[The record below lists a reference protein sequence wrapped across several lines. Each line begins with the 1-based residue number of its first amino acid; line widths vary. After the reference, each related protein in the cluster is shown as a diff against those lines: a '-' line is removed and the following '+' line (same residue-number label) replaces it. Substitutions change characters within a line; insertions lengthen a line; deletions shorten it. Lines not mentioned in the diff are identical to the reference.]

1 MGHKKRQQLLHLQ
14 TRNVQEFTSLLLAQ
28 ILMLS
33 NGSKKGFYLEACSDC
48 RKGAGFLDPH
58 SLSRTLVIICAGHRN
73 IPALKLKNPK
83 TSKYFSNLL
92 RVSLHLCV
100 GSLVSCGFISFQSTN
115 FLFLSLAEAKRIRTI
130 AGSNTGCQQNV
141 TPVMNHAT
149 KGTVWQ
155 LLWRFT
161 LCSVASPSEEMVLTL
176 RHVKQ
181 SQLSSA
187 VASSSIPG
195 FVFETATT
203 RRTSF

>member
-1 MGHKKRQQLLHLQ
+1 
-14 TRNVQEFTSLLLAQ
+14 
-28 ILMLS
+28 
-33 NGSKKGFYLEACSDC
+33 
-48 RKGAGFLDPH
+48 
-58 SLSRTLVIICAGHRN
+58 
-73 IPALKLKNPK
+73 
-83 TSKYFSNLL
+83 
-92 RVSLHLCV
+92 
-100 GSLVSCGFISFQSTN
+100 
-115 FLFLSLAEAKRIRTI
+115 
-130 AGSNTGCQQNV
+130 
-141 TPVMNHAT
+141 MNHAT

-203 RRTSF
+203 RRTSFWMDLSSVGRLYWGYKAWKSLSCINIYPTLLQELIRTQRILCCFDAKFFPPTWILKVKYDWNCHVQADPAVQLKVWLYVFAWFCMQTIRNHASMSAPFSTEPLSITTSEVDDDDDLAIKHPSSRAKATQGWKYVA